1 LRQKHRI
8 SPVDIDHMLP
18 FKQPHT
24 LNASMAIGYELHL
37 SLSSVKTPYA
47 MLSVVQPRET
57 RVSTK

>member
-1 LRQKHRI
+1 
-8 SPVDIDHMLP
+8 MLP

-47 MLSVVQPRET
+47 MLSVVQTRET
-57 RVSTK
+57 RVSPK